1 MVFFSWDSDINA
13 GSAFKTITIK
23 LDDTTI
29 LNGQINS
36 TEFKGTA
43 GAVSVDW
50 TDEII
55 SGSFVM
61 PNGDADKLVEVKLTL
76 DTTSTYSAITR
87 SEGSGSFNFD
97 SKTLENDVNLLS
109 NDVSS
114 LSNKLDIVEA
124 LVNAIP
130 TSSTSSEDSGDVSSI
145 TAKLIILDNS
155 IKELYTLTDESKS
168 RVNKAIFELGLLE
181 TLIIDNTNVKNDAG
195 ELKPVVK
202 GIQSDLDEVKSDLL
216 EALTV
221 VDQHIYDN
229 ADSIN
234 TINEQNTFEEQKR
247 FGIETLAVH
256 AGAQPDPI
264 TGAVVQSI

>member
-1 MVFFSWDSDINA
+1 M
-13 GSAFKTITIK
+13 
-23 LDDTTI
+23 
-29 LNGQINS
+29 
-36 TEFKGTA
+36 
-43 GAVSVDW
+43 
-50 TDEII
+50 
-55 SGSFVM
+55 
-61 PNGDADKLVEVKLTL
+61 

-168 RVNKAIFELGLLE
+168 RVNKAIF
-181 TLIIDNTNVKNDAG
+181 
-195 ELKPVVK
+195 
-202 GIQSDLDEVKSDLL
+202 
-216 EALTV
+216 
-221 VDQHIYDN
+221 
-229 ADSIN
+229 
-234 TINEQNTFEEQKR
+234 
-247 FGIETLAVH
+247 
-256 AGAQPDPI
+256 
-264 TGAVVQSI
+264 

>member
-1 MVFFSWDSDINA
+1 
-13 GSAFKTITIK
+13 
-23 LDDTTI
+23 
-29 LNGQINS
+29 
-36 TEFKGTA
+36 
-43 GAVSVDW
+43 
-50 TDEII
+50 
-55 SGSFVM
+55 M

-114 LSNKLDIVEA
+114 LSNDVSSLSNKIDIVEA

-202 GIQSDLDEVKSDLL
+202 SIQSDLDEVKSDLL

-229 ADSIN
+229 ADSIS
-234 TINEQNTFEEQKR
+234 TINSNLLTIPNKFDVLESELQNTSTK
-247 FGIETLAVH
+247 ISTLDVNITTI
-256 AGAQPDPI
+256 PDNI
-264 TGAVVQSI
+264 MILLMISILQLVVLGSIVIIILRR